1 VGVPKINGLDRGIAG
16 EGLLAGVEPHVKFEE
31 DIA

>member
-1 VGVPKINGLDRGIAG
+1 VGVREINGLDRGFAG
-16 EGLLAGVEPHVKFEE
+16 EGLLAGVEAQVELEE

>member
-1 VGVPKINGLDRGIAG
+1 VGVREINGLDWGIAG
-16 EGLLAGVEPHVKFEE
+16 EGLLAGVEAQVEFEE